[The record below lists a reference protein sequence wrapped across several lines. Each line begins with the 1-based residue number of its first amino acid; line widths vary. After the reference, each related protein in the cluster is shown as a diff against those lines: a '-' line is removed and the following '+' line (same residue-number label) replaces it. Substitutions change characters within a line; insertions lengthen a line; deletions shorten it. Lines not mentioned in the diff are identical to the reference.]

1 MCRNQRYIGTTTEG
15 TPRTMKR
22 TDLALELAPMAS
34 AARPCG
40 GFGHG
45 YQWRMRS
52 SMNFA
57 AVKSINATATKRPA
71 RRLGML
77 TT

>member
-1 MCRNQRYIGTTTEG
+1 MCRNQRWITTTTEG
-15 TPRTMKR
+15 TPMKH
-22 TDLALELAPMAS
+22 TDLALELAVIAS

-45 YQWRMRS
+45 YQWRTRS
-52 SMNFA
+52 AMNVMN
-57 AVKSINATATKRPA
+57 VKSINATATKRPA
-71 RRLGML
+71 RRLGLL

>member
-1 MCRNQRYIGTTTEG
+1 MCRERQLITTTTEG
-15 TPRTMKR
+15 TRRTMKR
-22 TDLALELAPMAS
+22 TDLALELAPVAG
-34 AARPCG
+34 AARSCG
-40 GFGHG
+40 VFGHG

-52 SMNFA
+52 AANPMN
-57 AVKSINATATKRPA
+57 VTSINATATKRPA

>member
-1 MCRNQRYIGTTTEG
+1 
-15 TPRTMKR
+15 MKR
-22 TDLALELAPMAS
+22 TDLALELVPMTS

-45 YQWRMRS
+45 YQWRSRS
-52 SMNFA
+52 LMNLMN
-57 AVKSINATATKRPA
+57 VKSINAAATKRTA
-71 RRLGML
+71 RHLGLL